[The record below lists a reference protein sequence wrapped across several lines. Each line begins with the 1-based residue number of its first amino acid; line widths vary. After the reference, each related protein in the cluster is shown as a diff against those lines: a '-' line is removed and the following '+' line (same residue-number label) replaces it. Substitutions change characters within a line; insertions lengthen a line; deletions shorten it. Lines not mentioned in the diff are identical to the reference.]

1 MHKLSPSSS
10 ELAGIC
16 APEGFAGWVVPAGL
30 AAGASPGFAL
40 GGAAGAGDEA
50 AVDAAGMAAGWLERR
65 SWVREAE
72 VTGSAVADAGS

>member
-16 APEGFAGWVVPAGL
+16 APEGFAGWVVPTGL
-30 AAGASPGFAL
+30 AAGAVGFAL

-50 AVDAAGMAAGWLERR
+50 AGDAAGMAAGWLERR